1 MSATLP
7 TPVISYAGVAQGLYY
22 SPSALLTSPI
32 QEVTVAAA
40 STGGAAPTG
49 TVTFYLNGIFA
60 GRNAIGLFGEGIA
73 SFQANPGNYTLT
85 ADYSGDQNYSPVDLS
100 ATPISIA
107 LTATG
112 ISGFSGTQVTTSL
125 LPVTETSETS
135 TVTSGGEFKDSFN
148 VAVDNSSPEA
158 QTTVIEASV
167 IAVPVSNPSAG
178 GFTVEQFANNPVTL
192 QANQVNEV
200 PFSVDVQDAG
210 WTPGT
215 YALEYDVSQ
224 GSYFSN
230 IVSQNTFVVTAPVVA
245 TGTGVQL
252 GKTKG
257 LPVAVVAGTPV
268 RGSSVVT
275 VTNDETTATK
285 GTETVALYA
294 TTTGAIDT
302 SSTLLG
308 SVRKSMSLKAG
319 KSGSVTVPIKTLAPT
334 AGTYTVLA
342 RVTDAAGVTTDTTTG
357 PAFAV
362 SAPFIQLTGSISK
375 LSRVTVNAGQSLAF
389 TLALSNTGN
398 MDSTGK
404 ASLAVA
410 LSADRV
416 TSTIPV
422 ETLSKSYTVKPGKT
436 VRLRLTI
443 KVPAAAAG
451 MSLFPRIVVYQSGET
466 YFVTATTAV
475 VVG

>member
-1 MSATLP
+1 MSAVLQAP
-7 TPVISYAGVAQGLYY
+7 TISYTGVAQGLYDY
-22 SPSALLTSPI
+22 PHPAAVLYAPI
-32 QEVTVAAA
+32 QEVTVAD
-40 STGGAAPTG
+40 SSSGGPTPTG
-49 TVTFYLNGIFA
+49 IVTFYLDGTLA
-60 GRNAIGLFGEGIA
+60 GRGNVDSDGIA
-73 SFQANPGNYTLT
+73 YFQANPGNYTLT
-85 ADYSGDQNYSPVDLS
+85 ADYSGDQNYSPVDLP
-100 ATPISIA
+100 ATAISIA

-112 ISGFSGTQVTTSL
+112 ASPFNGAQITTSL

-135 TVTSGGEFKDSFN
+135 SVISGGYLQDSFT
-148 VAVDNSSPEA
+148 VGVDNPSSDTYS
-158 QTTVIEASV
+158 TTVSASV
-167 IAVPVSNPSAG
+167 LAIPVDNPNLTAIAITQSSSSS
-178 GFTVEQFANNPVTL
+178 VTL
-192 QANQVNEV
+192 QANQVSEA
-200 PFSVDVQDAG
+200 PFSVDVQDSG
-210 WTPGT
+210 WASGT
-215 YALEYDVSQ
+215 YVLEYLVYAN
-224 GSYFSN
+224 GGFSD
-230 IVSQNTFVVTAPVVA
+230 IFSRNTFVVSDPVVA

-257 LPVAVVAGTPV
+257 LPVAVVAGTAV
-268 RGSSVVT
+268 RGSGVVT
-275 VTNDETTATK
+275 VTNDETAAVK

-302 SSTLLG
+302 ASTLLG

-319 KSGSVTVPIKTLAPT
+319 KSGSVTVPIKAMAPT

-342 RVTDAAGVTTDTTTG
+342 RVTNAAGVTTDTTTG

-375 LSRVTVNAGQSLAF
+375 VSHVTVNAGEALAF
-389 TLALSNTGN
+389 TLTLSNSGN
-398 MDSTGK
+398 TDSTGK

-410 LSADRV
+410 LSADGV

-443 KVPAAAAG
+443 KVPAAAVG
-451 MSLFPRIVVYQSGET
+451 MTLFPRVVVTQSGET

-475 VVG
+475 AIG